1 MINQR
6 IELEM
11 DKEIKN
17 RVASLP
23 KIIRDI
29 ILNEEWKQWVGHI
42 SKKNTLNLDQAATLE
57 HLVLLFM
64 IGMLSKADLRSF
76 IENEIKPGVAV
87 TNNLIVDINDYII
100 EPLKK
105 KLIDETVFGVKPVVK
120 HAEDKVPIFNSY
132 KNTLEHRDDIL
143 AEIEK
148 PSLHTTN
155 IGVRIPKPVTNPD
168 ASHVVVDKIIE
179 HPQASGPEKIAS
191 KLPENL
197 PAIEPEMEP
206 VKMSEVPKVSI
217 IEKKLGIV
225 PKEEPKANTVTQKID
240 TKTAN
245 STPKTYSVDPYR
257 EMPQ

>member
-6 IELEM
+6 LEMEM

-23 KIIRDI
+23 KLIRDI

-76 IENEIKPGVAV
+76 IEEEVKPGVAV

-105 KLIDETVFGVKPVVK
+105 KLIDETVFGVTPTEK

-132 KNTLEHRDDIL
+132 KNTLEHRDEIL
-143 AEIEK
+143 AEIERPSTHPVGVYTPKK
-148 PSLHTTN
+148 PEAT
-155 IGVRIPKPVTNPD
+155 P
-168 ASHVVVDKIIE
+168 ASPVVDKILTNNIE
-179 HPQASGPEKIAS
+179 KAAEKPVE
-191 KLPENL
+191 KLPGNL
-197 PAIEPEMEP
+197 PSLAPEQEPA
-206 VKMSEVPKVSI
+206 KLSESPQVSI

-225 PKEEPKANTVTQKID
+225 PPVTKPAPGVQKTD
-240 TKTAN
+240 TTTAH
-245 STPKTYSVDPYR
+245 STPKTYTVDPYR
-257 EMPQ
+257 EMPGKN

>member
-76 IENEIKPGVAV
+76 IENEIKPGVEV

-132 KNTLEHRDDIL
+132 KNTLEHREEIL

-148 PSLHTTN
+148 PSMHTTN
-155 IGVRIPKPVTNPD
+155 IGIRIPKHPEVPTVSVN
-168 ASHVVVDKIIE
+168 SIVDKIIE
-179 HPQASGPEKIAS
+179 KVPEKIAN

-206 VKMSEVPKVSI
+206 VKMSDVPKVSI
-217 IEKKLGIV
+217 IEKKLGIE
-225 PKEEPKANTVTQKID
+225 PKETTKTTTVAQTVD